1 MDISINKKGVKNKR
15 IEEGEK
21 NVERNMF
28 WFYLFFFSLVES
40 WWNRRRRR
48 KWLEFY
54 EYLICIY
61 SDCKLFE
68 IMNFNNKFS
77 YTLLFSFFLSLA
89 CVFCCCLFLPRFSGL
104 LFYFFIFFLVASFW
118 CKFLSPSVKRML
130 ISVFSSTTTNQLQYS
145 INNIYNL
152 LFGL

>member
-1 MDISINKKGVKNKR
+1 MWKEICFDFIC
-15 IEEGEK
+15 
-21 NVERNMF
+21 
-28 WFYLFFFSLVES
+28 FFFSLVES

-89 CVFCCCLFLPRFSGL
+89 CVFCCCLFLPQIFGIVV
-104 LFYFFIFFLVASFW
+104 LFFFLLPRFGVNF
-118 CKFLSPSVKRML
+118 FPPSVKRML

>member
-77 YTLLFSFFLSLA
+77 YTLLFSFFLSFFSVCILLLF
-89 CVFCCCLFLPRFSGL
+89 VSPPDFRDCCFIFLFFFLLPRFGVN
-104 LFYFFIFFLVASFW
+104 FFP
-118 CKFLSPSVKRML
+118 PSVKRML
-130 ISVFSSTTTNQLQYS
+130 IVYLVQQQPTN
-145 INNIYNL
+145 YNTV
-152 LFGL
+152 

>member
-89 CVFCCCLFLPRFSGL
+89 CVFCCCLFLPQIFGIVVL
-104 LFYFFIFFLVASFW
+104 FFLFF
-118 CKFLSPSVKRML
+118 FLLPRFGVNFFPPSVKRML
-130 ISVFSSTTTNQLQYS
+130 IVYLVQQQPTN
-145 INNIYNL
+145 YNTV
-152 LFGL
+152 